1 MNCTCGHKN
10 VTASAYIG
18 SGIADLDQTLR
29 LSRLDATSFKE
40 FRMKKLFLASLLGST
55 IALSNLAMAADS
67 DVAALT
73 AAAKAEGAVNSVGM
87 PDNWANWKGTWDDL
101 ASKYGLK
108 HIDTD
113 MSSAQ
118 EVAKFDAEKDNAS
131 ADIGDVGA
139 AFGPIA
145 AAKGVTQPYKPSTWA
160 QVPDWAKDKDGHWA
174 LAYTGTIAFI
184 INKQL
189 VKPGDEPHSWADLSK
204 GKYKVAIGDVSTAA
218 QAANGVL
225 SAALARGGDET
236 NLAPGLQLF
245 TELAKQGRLSLAN
258 PTIQT
263 LEKGEVE
270 VGVVWDFNGLSY
282 REKIDPTRFDVLIPS
297 DGSVISGYTT
307 IINKYAKHPNAAKLA
322 REYIFSDAGQINLAR
337 GNARP
342 IRAEH
347 ITLPDDVKAKLLPNE
362 QYKNVKPIKD
372 PAAWEKSSKALPQQW
387 NEQVIIEMQQ

>member
-1 MNCTCGHKN
+1 
-10 VTASAYIG
+10 
-18 SGIADLDQTLR
+18 
-29 LSRLDATSFKE
+29 
-40 FRMKKLFLASLLGST
+40 MKKLFLASLLGSS
-55 IALSNLAMAADS
+55 IAFCTAAMAADT
-67 DVAALT
+67 DLKALEDAAR
-73 AAAKAEGAVNSVGM
+73 KEGAVNSVGM
-87 PDNWANWKGTWDDL
+87 PDAWANWKGTWDDL
-101 ASKYGLK
+101 AKKYGLK
-108 HIDTD
+108 HMDTD

-145 AAKGVTQPYKPSTWA
+145 VAKGVTQPYKPSTWE

-189 VKPGDEPHSWADLSK
+189 VKEEDIPKTWHDLEK

-225 SAALARGGDET
+225 AAAIAYKGDES
-236 NLAPGLQLF
+236 NIEPGLQLF
-245 TELAKQGRLSLAN
+245 TKLAQQKRLSLAN

-263 LEKGEVE
+263 LEKGEIE

-282 REKIDPTRFDVLIPS
+282 RQQIDPKRFEVLIPS
-297 DGSVISGYTT
+297 DGSVMSGYTT
-307 IINKYAKHPNAAKLA
+307 IINKYAKNPNAAKLT
-322 REYIFSDAGQINLAR
+322 REYIFSDAGQINLAQ
-337 GNARP
+337 GHARP

-347 ITLPDDVKAKLLPNE
+347 LKLPAEVEAKLLPNE
-362 QYKNVKPIKD
+362 QYGAAQPIKNAD
-372 PAAWEKSSKALPQQW
+372 AWEATSKALPQKWQ
-387 NEQVIIEMQQ
+387 EQVIIEME